1 LGQKHLAKKA
11 IFQDLPLMPQR
22 AGESRWRWL
31 YGQLRAAILDHRLR
45 PGARVPSSRNLAKQH
60 GVSRGTVVAAVDH
73 LRIEGYLETRVGAGA
88 FVATTIPDEAI
99 AMTQKKVGDAQKH
112 MARATLSKRGL
123 LSGLDALSL
132 PASHSLGKAFRA
144 WEPAIDLF
152 PINLWSRIAG
162 RVLRRAPR
170 SLYGQGDA
178 KGYLPL
184 RRAIAEYI
192 GGARGVHCDAE
203 QIIVTSGAQ
212 QALDLVSRLLLDP
225 GDSAWLEDPGY
236 PGALRALR
244 AAGAE
249 IAPVPVDHEGL
260 DVKWGLRHAP
270 KARLAYVT
278 PANQFPLGTA
288 MSLERR
294 LSLLNWAAT
303 GGSWIIE
310 DDYDSEYRYFG
321 RPLAALQS
329 LDRAGCLIYVGT
341 FTKMLFNALRLGFL
355 VLPLRLVE
363 PFAAARTL
371 TDQHSPTLDQAILAE
386 FILDGHFGHHVR
398 RMRQTYAERMEV
410 LCDAANQRL
419 GGMLQ
424 VQKAASGMRT
434 IAWLQTGQKDI
445 AVAERARARG
455 LEVMAL
461 SQFSQ
466 RNSQRGALVLGF
478 AGCTPAELRRGV
490 DVLAMVLDA

>member
-1 LGQKHLAKKA
+1 
-11 IFQDLPLMPQR
+11 
-22 AGESRWRWL
+22 
-31 YGQLRAAILDHRLR
+31 
-45 PGARVPSSRNLAKQH
+45 
-60 GVSRGTVVAAVDH
+60 
-73 LRIEGYLETRVGAGA
+73 
-88 FVATTIPDEAI
+88 
-99 AMTQKKVGDAQKH
+99 
-112 MARATLSKRGL
+112 
-123 LSGLDALSL
+123 
-132 PASHSLGKAFRA
+132 
-144 WEPAIDLF
+144 
-152 PINLWSRIAG
+152 
-162 RVLRRAPR
+162 
-170 SLYGQGDA
+170 
-178 KGYLPL
+178 
-184 RRAIAEYI
+184 
-192 GGARGVHCDAE
+192 VHCDAE

-455 LEVMAL
+455 LEVKAL
-461 SQFSQ
+461 SQYSQ
-466 RNSQRGALVLGF
+466 RSSQRGALVLGF

>member
-1 LGQKHLAKKA
+1 
-11 IFQDLPLMPQR
+11 
-22 AGESRWRWL
+22 
-31 YGQLRAAILDHRLR
+31 
-45 PGARVPSSRNLAKQH
+45 
-60 GVSRGTVVAAVDH
+60 
-73 LRIEGYLETRVGAGA
+73 
-88 FVATTIPDEAI
+88 
-99 AMTQKKVGDAQKH
+99 
-112 MARATLSKRGL
+112 
-123 LSGLDALSL
+123 
-132 PASHSLGKAFRA
+132 
-144 WEPAIDLF
+144 
-152 PINLWSRIAG
+152 
-162 RVLRRAPR
+162 
-170 SLYGQGDA
+170 
-178 KGYLPL
+178 
-184 RRAIAEYI
+184 
-192 GGARGVHCDAE
+192 
-203 QIIVTSGAQ
+203 
-212 QALDLVSRLLLDP
+212 
-225 GDSAWLEDPGY
+225 
-236 PGALRALR
+236 
-244 AAGAE
+244 
-249 IAPVPVDHEGL
+249 
-260 DVKWGLRHAP
+260 
-270 KARLAYVT
+270 
-278 PANQFPLGTA
+278 
-288 MSLERR
+288 
-294 LSLLNWAAT
+294 
-303 GGSWIIE
+303 
-310 DDYDSEYRYFG
+310 
-321 RPLAALQS
+321 
-329 LDRAGCLIYVGT
+329 LIYVGT

-461 SQFSQ
+461 SRYSQ